1 MDKTKKSWLE
11 FLFWL
16 QQATAVWLRHR
27 TPFAYGGDNDWM
39 GYLLRQRT
47 ILLRFDADNRSCV
60 VHLPRDAADQRC
72 TQSYRY
78 CCCRAQGFLSHMC
91 TTRITYGLP
100 YRLLQI
106 CSYAGARAEHLLSL
120 AQHLATHALCCG
132 GCSFQT
138 RNRSI
143 STQVDYLLFTANRQT
158 SPSMMVGSP
167 RNLQGCMHHT
177 HLPVGVFEACGDCCG
192 ICVCREMSIRVSK
205 SKTPSR
211 VEISL
216 TIFLYPYRFYFP
228 VLLE

>member
-1 MDKTKKSWLE
+1 M
-11 FLFWL
+11 
-16 QQATAVWLRHR
+16 
-27 TPFAYGGDNDWM
+27 
-39 GYLLRQRT
+39 
-47 ILLRFDADNRSCV
+47 
-60 VHLPRDAADQRC
+60 
-72 TQSYRY
+72 
-78 CCCRAQGFLSHMC
+78 
-91 TTRITYGLP
+91 
-100 YRLLQI
+100 LQI

-138 RNRSI
+138 RNRSRHK
-143 STQVDYLLFTANRQT
+143 YRLCTANRQT

-205 SKTPSR
+205 SKTPGR

-216 TIFLYPYRFYFP
+216 TIFLYPYRLYSRCYCSLQSRSSTDGN
-228 VLLE
+228 LLGEYGFLVCVDGLASLGTRRSHSSQHRLQGRLQVVVVRSALKVSWRSDHHGGSTLWRCM